1 MTSAGGSAPLRGGQI
16 ASSSSRS
23 GRASSP
29 AMEVVG
35 DTSIPRCRGG
45 SCGLVHSPRRR
56 LVTWRRPCSA
66 PSPLP
71 RGGGRL
77 PGPAPDQRNPPGQ
90 LRPASSCFA
99 GGTRR
104 CPQGPASS
112 DQRTPPGRLRPA
124 SSASWDGP
132 APESL
137 DPARRCSWQ
146 GAAVPTG
153 CSRPGTS
160 ASVAG
165 PRPWLD
171 LARPLARPCP

>member
-23 GRASSP
+23 GRGSSP

-35 DTSIPRCRGG
+35 DTSVPRYRGG

-71 RGGGRL
+71 RGGGAFRDPRRTSGIL
-77 PGPAPDQRNPPGQ
+77 RDSSAPPPPASQGGPAAA
-90 LRPASSCFA
+90 LRDPK
-99 GGTRR
+99 
-104 CPQGPASS
+104 PS

-137 DPARRCSWQ
+137 DPARRRSWQ